1 MERTVVP
8 IDWPVK
14 PWPVYPILCAI
25 IFTAFA
31 VFAAA
36 TPFMHRASGNISLRD
51 ASFVALIT
59 GGLAVMNIR
68 KVWKIRSQFGDQA
81 NRGAHTGPDLDV
93 LSASIE
99 DYLRR
104 RRAYDPMGLLSRRR
118 VSWDSLCAHLCQAG
132 LAPPRTVVDRRA
144 GERYHSDEGVPGYFV
159 EAEEIPILGM
169 DQALA
174 LLGLVLII
182 AVLGA
187 GALGWW
193 SQMNTWMNAGLVVVL
208 GMMAG
213 MILTAFRSFVVSTG
227 RGLGRPL
234 AVLASPGVLDD
245 QRGKKWVA
253 GEATMFVCMNGAQVQ
268 VVVLGPAGW
277 LSFTF
282 NGTSG
287 GDFIA
292 LWQRWNHPHPRPEL
306 V

>member
-14 PWPVYPILCAI
+14 PWPVFPIICAI
-25 IFTAFA
+25 IFAAFA
-31 VFAAA
+31 VFAGS
-36 TPFMHRASGNISLRD
+36 TPFMHRTSGNISLRD
-51 ASFVALIT
+51 ALFVAVIT
-59 GGLAVMNIR
+59 GALAVMNIR
-68 KVWKIRSQFGDQA
+68 KVWKIRSQFGDQT
-81 NRGAHTGPDLDV
+81 NRGAQTGSDVDV
-93 LSASIE
+93 LIASIE

-104 RRAYDPMGLLSRRR
+104 RRAYDLVGLLSRRR
-118 VSWDSLCAHLCQAG
+118 VSWDTLCAHLGQAG

-144 GERYHSDEGVPGYFV
+144 GKQYHSDEGVPDYFV
-159 EAEEIPILGM
+159 EAEEIPILGT
-169 DQALA
+169 DQVLA

-182 AVLGA
+182 AVFGA

-208 GMMAG
+208 GMIAG
-213 MILTAFRSFVVSTG
+213 MVLTAFRSFIVSTG

-245 QRGKKWVA
+245 QRGKRWVA
-253 GEATMFVCMNGAQVQ
+253 GEATMFVCMRGAQAQ
-268 VVVLGPAGW
+268 VVVVGPAGR
-277 LSFTF
+277 LMFTF

-306 V
+306 